1 MSEPLDLKDC
11 PSVMKADHIAAV
23 LGVSRSYAYEI
34 MEHSD
39 FPLIR
44 IGCRKRVKKEKFS
57 EWLDRQS
64 EIA

>member
-1 MSEPLDLKDC
+1 MLKLIDLKDC
-11 PSVMKADHIAAV
+11 PEVMKADHVAAV
-23 LGVSRSYAYEI
+23 LGVSRNYAYEI

-44 IGCRKRVKKEKFS
+44 IGKIKRVKKDKFA
-57 EWLDRQS
+57 EWLDKRS